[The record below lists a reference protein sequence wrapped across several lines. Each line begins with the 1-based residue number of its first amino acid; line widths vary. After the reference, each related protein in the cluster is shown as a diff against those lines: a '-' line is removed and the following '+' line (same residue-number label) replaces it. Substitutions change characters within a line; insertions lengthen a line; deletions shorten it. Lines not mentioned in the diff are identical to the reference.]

1 MRTRENERQQGS
13 CRERIK
19 ELFQALHVMFS
30 PALFH
35 MTMNTIYTYGMRWS
49 PYNDREKK
57 TQLMIN
63 FPIMGYASTPKE
75 RQGLVRGHKNSLLY

>member
-57 TQLMIN
+57 NPTHDQ
-63 FPIMGYASTPKE
+63 FPNYGIRIHT
-75 RQGLVRGHKNSLLY
+75 